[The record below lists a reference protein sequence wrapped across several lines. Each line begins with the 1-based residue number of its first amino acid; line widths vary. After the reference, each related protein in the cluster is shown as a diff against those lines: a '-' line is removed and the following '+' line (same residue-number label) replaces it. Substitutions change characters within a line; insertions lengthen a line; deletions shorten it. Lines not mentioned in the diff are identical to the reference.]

1 MADWKQSSENKNAEF
16 TVKDNVVSFVMPTES
31 LSVTLQAY
39 RLHTITYLYQYKG
52 YGTYQTAYFA
62 ENEKTTE
69 AQQPVIEGLTFRG
82 WYTTSDFSGEP
93 YTFGDTLKTDVT
105 LYADWTCNVTVH
117 FTPAKGTASTGRVQA
132 QTDRKSICLGIKIRP
147 IISLP
152 IPHSDRRRSF
162 WISRFRNMKA
172 ISSWAGMQI
181 LNAVPRPLIWKPIK
195 SLAAWIFMQVGQRS

>member
-1 MADWKQSSENKNAEF
+1 MADWKQSAENKNAEF

-82 WYTTSDFSGEP
+82 WYTTSDLTGEP

-117 FTPAKGTASTGRVQA
+117 FTPAKGTASYWQGTGA
-132 QTDRKSICLGIKIRP
+132 DRQENLS
-147 IISLP
+147 
-152 IPHSDRRRSF
+152 
-162 WISRFRNMKA
+162 
-172 ISSWAGMQI
+172 
-181 LNAVPRPLIWKPIK
+181 
-195 SLAAWIFMQVGQRS
+195 AWG